1 MKIKTI
7 GLDREQHHKQRR
19 ENARILSYARRKIGA
34 YERKTL
40 DKAPARTQIKR
51 VDLEKNRW
59 PSGKKFSRMATS
71 EKFLSIC
78 EFSVEK
84 NDAPNDQILT
94 IEGGE
99 LKTGND
105 SITILLT

>member
-1 MKIKTI
+1 MET
-7 GLDREQHHKQRR
+7 DR
-19 ENARILSYARRKIGA
+19 G
-34 YERKTL
+34 
-40 DKAPARTQIKR
+40 
-51 VDLEKNRW
+51 

-71 EKFLSIC
+71 EKFLRIWG
-78 EFSVEK
+78 FSVKK
-84 NDAPNDQILT
+84 NDVPKDQILT